1 LEELCRQTDDAVQRL
16 KKAAEE
22 RRIKLEQCLQ
32 LRELETKASEVRTQ
46 SQMITID
53 RHSVKV

>member
-1 LEELCRQTDDAVQRL
+1 MYSGDLEELCRQTEDSVQRL

-32 LRELETKASEVRTQ
+32 LREVESKASEVRK
-46 SQMITID
+46 ID
-53 RHSVKV
+53 CPD